1 MAPVGELLRR
11 PERTHSID
19 FLTVAIFRQLKFFS
33 LAREADEPGPKH
45 LRCEL
50 FCPRR
55 HARHAVSCGSP
66 NLFLPQMVPM
76 YGAANALMQEI
87 NAHHASMH
95 KCERV

>member
-55 HARHAVSCGSP
+55 HVRHADLVW
-66 NLFLPQMVPM
+66 LAQFIF
-76 YGAANALMQEI
+76 AANGAYVRRRERT
-87 NAHHASMH
+87 NARNQRAPCVNAQM
-95 KCERV
+95 